1 MGLFANRIASR
12 RLLEEL
18 HQSSSRNLASG
29 CFCDERT
36 ADFRSPTETEFV
48 GSYNESISTLAD
60 EGVLENVRGALGVQ
74 QILVVSNCAEI
85 EEESFETVLLVNVSA
100 AFQPDEVMSDESF
113 GDALIESYNEL
124 STSLCDPWNRNL
136 QKVSRLPDMSGRHL
150 MGGMISITLSGT
162 CTGKG
167 CSSTVYKHGILTRQL
182 SEMNV
187 TDQTNERP
195 LATSIPRVAEEIDD
209 ETLPVPNG
217 CFCGT
222 PDAERRPPTESELI
236 SNAFTKIQQETE
248 MVETIVARESALT
261 KPTSRLL
268 RD

>member
-1 MGLFANRIASR
+1 
-12 RLLEEL
+12 
-18 HQSSSRNLASG
+18 
-29 CFCDERT
+29 
-36 ADFRSPTETEFV
+36 V

-74 QILVVSNCAEI
+74 QILIVSNCAEL
-85 EEESFETVLLVNVSA
+85 EEEFFETALLVNVSA
-100 AFQPDEVMSDESF
+100 AFQPDKVMSDESF

-136 QKVSRLPDMSGRHL
+136 RKVSSLPDMSNRRL
-150 MGGMISITLSGT
+150 MGGMVSISLSGS

-182 SEMNV
+182 WEV
-187 TDQTNERP
+187 HDAEQTNGSP
-195 LATSIPRVAEEIDD
+195 YGASIPRVAEIDD
-209 ETLPVPNG
+209 DTLPVPIG

-222 PDAERRPPTESELI
+222 SDAEYRPPTESELI
-236 SNAFTKIQQETE
+236 SNAFMKIQQETE
-248 MVETIVARESALT
+248 MVEAIVARTSAS
-261 KPTSRLL
+261 PRPASRLL